1 MGFRVERYERI
12 IAIHRIL
19 KAARHPVSMQ
29 RLMDETGA
37 SRATAYRDIG
47 YLRDALFAP
56 VLTDHEGH
64 VSYAAEQAERFE
76 LPGLWLTAD
85 ELHALLAAH
94 QLLARTGQGVLA
106 SALAPLKARIDAMLS
121 QQAGGKRWPIE
132 RVRVIATG
140 ARRMDDATF
149 RLVATAVLERRQLS
163 FTYRARTTDA
173 LSRRTV
179 SPQRLTHYRENWY
192 LDAFDPD
199 RDALRSFAVDRISGA
214 RLLDAPARDL
224 ADDEL
229 NQHLASS
236 YGIFAG
242 APKAWATIR
251 FSANAARWVADM
263 HWHSKQ
269 EGRFL
274 DNGGYELRLPYSNA
288 RELLMDVLRYGADAE
303 IVAPPALRAQA
314 RSMLQLALSAY
325 AD

>member
-1 MGFRVERYERI
+1 MERYERI
-12 IAIHRIL
+12 ITIHRIL
-19 KAARHPVSMQ
+19 KTARCPVSMQ

-47 YLRDALFAP
+47 YLRDFLFAP
-56 VLTDHEGH
+56 VVTDHGGH
-64 VSYAAEQAERFE
+64 VSYDAREAERFE

-85 ELHALLAAH
+85 ELYALLTVH
-94 QLLARTGQGVLA
+94 QLLTRTGRGVLA

-121 QQAGGKRWPIE
+121 QQVGGKRLPIE
-132 RVRVIATG
+132 RVRVIAAG
-140 ARRMDDATF
+140 ARRMNDAIF
-149 RLVATAVLERRQLS
+149 SLVATAVLERRQLGFS
-163 FTYRARTTDA
+163 YRARSNDVM
-173 LSRRTV
+173 SQRTV
-179 SPQRLTHYRENWY
+179 SPQRLIHYRENWY

-199 RDALRSFAVDRISGA
+199 RDALRSFAVDRISNA
-214 RLLDAPARDL
+214 RVLDAPARDL

-229 NQHLASS
+229 DQHLGSS

-242 APKAWATIR
+242 IPKAWATIR

-263 HWHSKQ
+263 HWHAKQ

-274 DNGGYELRLPYSNA
+274 DNGSYELRLPYSNA

-314 RSMLQLALSAY
+314 RSMLQLALAAY
-325 AD
+325 VD